1 MLYELMVTLAVFVGL
16 FGLWVMKKDSD
27 DSFNNGSFDTTSGG
41 RALKKIASKIL
52 NMDMIKGGYK
62 AYKKIKA

>member
-1 MLYELMVTLAVFVGL
+1 MMIEAMILGAIVFAIFVIWAHLTG
-16 FGLWVMKKDSD
+16 DQSTT
-27 DSFNNGSFDTTSGG
+27 TTSGG
-41 RALKKIASKIL
+41 RALKKIASNVL

>member
-1 MLYELMVTLAVFVGL
+1 MIEAMILGAIVFAIFVIWAHLTG
-16 FGLWVMKKDSD
+16 DQSTT
-27 DSFNNGSFDTTSGG
+27 TTSGG
-41 RALKKIASKIL
+41 RALKKIASNVL

>member
-1 MLYELMVTLAVFVGL
+1 MIEAMILGAIVFAIFVIWAHLTG
-16 FGLWVMKKDSD
+16 DQS
-27 DSFNNGSFDTTSGG
+27 TTTPSGG
-41 RALKKIASKIL
+41 RALKKIASNVL